1 MIFFYSF
8 KDYTLKNCICYIK
21 NLKSKISKLNYDLY
35 VQKSFILYHIKFLI
49 TRECII
55 NKLYNE
61 MFCNVHVMRVFTKI
75 VFVKKNIRNKSRR
88 PFETILG
95 KFLMIFSKRRD
106 QSMHVPMQHMKSNC
120 NWTMKRLHC

>member
-35 VQKSFILYHIKFLI
+35 VQKSFILYYIKFLI
-49 TRECII
+49 TREWII

-75 VFVKKNIRNKSRR
+75 VFVKKISEIKAGD
-88 PFETILG
+88 PLKQF
-95 KFLMIFSKRRD
+95 
-106 QSMHVPMQHMKSNC
+106 
-120 NWTMKRLHC
+120 